1 MSISVI
7 VSDDHPVFRRGLVD
21 LISSDNSFEIIGEAE
36 NGIEALELIK
46 RLKPDIA
53 VIDLSMPGLG
63 GLEVIKE
70 IRKIDQRTG
79 FVVLTVY
86 SDTEYVDKAIDM
98 DVKGYILKDD
108 TESDLVTCM
117 KAVANGGSYVSTFI
131 SQHLINKIKRI
142 KDLENTKPS
151 INSLTKTERI
161 VLKLTSENKSCKETA
176 LEMNISPKTVENHRK
191 NISSKLNLKGRNKLL
206 QFAIEHKSSL

>member
-1 MSISVI
+1 LSISVI